1 GADARSGT
9 PAYMAPEQLEG
20 REVTV
25 RSDIYALGLVLYEI
39 FTGVRA
45 IERPFAP
52 PSEFA
57 SDIDPAIER
66 MILRCLDPDPAMR
79 PESVVSI
86 LRELPALD
94 PLAAAVAAGETPTPA
109 MLAAALQRGDLR
121 AAVAWALFGIAIASI
136 VAVAA
141 LASRT
146 TILGRTP
153 LKSPEVLR
161 ERATEIL
168 DAAGASPAMGDH
180 ASRFFLDRKRLRL
193 FFLDRRSPD
202 TMMPR
207 GPERVLDDDDPPFN
221 VPGMT
226 SVRVD
231 GGGRL
236 LELAIVPP
244 QRRDALTRSAIPA
257 EPLLRFTGFDP
268 VTLRS
273 VAPAWTAPVDSDEK
287 RAWIAPNGMRIET
300 ASYFGRPVWL
310 SVIDEKQLVP
320 RAPFSTSWIATR
332 TFMVAL
338 VLIPSVL
345 LLLAWNN
352 FRSRAG
358 DRKGA
363 LRLGATAFVLFA
375 VALFLRAH
383 HPGTLFE
390 EWIMASTAMA
400 YAVFLGAMLGIFY
413 FAAEPFARR
422 RWAAMMISWTRLLAG
437 RWRDA
442 MVGRD
447 VLIGTIAGAAV
458 ILAGE
463 LIVEMAPLFRE
474 DAVLVA
480 TATPLSSIWQAF
492 YYLLR
497 NVGEAIFRGVSAV
510 SLLLIVR
517 SVTKRI
523 GIATVVASFIVALTF
538 VDDIEGSLAFSAAYA
553 VVVGAM
559 VYVVLYR
566 FGALALSASAFTAL
580 TLRRLP
586 LTLDPS
592 SWYFGRSLLALGLI
606 AALAA
611 YGFVVATGGRRIL
624 RA

>member
-1 GADARSGT
+1 
-9 PAYMAPEQLEG
+9 M
-20 REVTV
+20 